1 MCGIYALLCSQIK
14 SDYEIEKIKKQF
26 QKGSKRG
33 PEHSSFSCISSS
45 LGVYFGFHRLA
56 INGLDEISHQP
67 LQGLNC
73 QVICNGEI
81 YNHKEI
87 FENQNVTPETNSDC
101 ESILPLYMR
110 NGVNCV
116 YGLNGP
122 FAFIL
127 YDTKKDQVLVARDPY
142 GVRPLYECLY
152 EDNTIGFASDVEPLL
167 FPGHKMKHIKAFPPG
182 SFALYN
188 KVNTDEWKMTHL
200 EKYFN
205 PLSYQPL
212 ETKGIEYYMYEV
224 VQRFQK
230 SIWTRI
236 NNCERDIASLLS
248 GGLDSS
254 LVSAYVKRFYEHKT
268 SKTLHTYS
276 IGLPNGE
283 DLKFAKKVASHIGS
297 DHTEILMTNKDF
309 IDSVPSVI
317 QDIESYD
324 TTTVRASVGNW
335 NIGRYISQ
343 HSDAKVIFN
352 GDGAD
357 ELMGGYMYFHCCPN
371 SDEFHKECVRL
382 LSDIHRFDVLRSDKS
397 ISSHGL
403 EPRSPFLDND
413 FTKFYLSIPIEYR
426 NHNDL
431 DGKHRCEKYF
441 LRKSIEVYDPHLLP
455 HDVLWRKK
463 EAFSDGVSSH
473 ELSWYE
479 ILQNHVNTMTFTLS
493 EEGLTK
499 EQQYY
504 RMLFRNHYPSCCD
517 TLIPYY
523 WMPRYVKNAKDASA
537 RTLDVYHLLNTS
549 KD

>member
-1 MCGIYALLCSQIK
+1 MSL
-14 SDYEIEKIKKQF
+14 
-26 QKGSKRG
+26 
-33 PEHSSFSCISSS
+33 S

-67 LQGLNC
+67 LQHKDYH
-73 QVICNGEI
+73 VICNGEI
-81 YNHKEI
+81 YNHKDI
-87 FENQNVTPETNSDC
+87 FQNQNVKPETNSDC
-101 ESILPLYMR
+101 EAILPLYMR
-110 NGVNCV
+110 NGVKCV

-122 FAFIL
+122 FAFVL
-127 YDTKKDQVLVARDPY
+127 YDAKKEQIVVARDPY
-142 GVRPLYECLY
+142 GVRPLYECIY
-152 EDNTIGFASDVEPLL
+152 EDKTIGFASDIEPLL
-167 FPGHKMKHIKAFPPG
+167 FDGHKMTYIKAFPPG
-182 SFALYN
+182 SFAVY
-188 KVNTDEWKMTHL
+188 KKANTDKWEMTHL

-236 NNCERDIASLLS
+236 DNCEREIASLLS

-254 LVSAYVKRFYEHKT
+254 LVSAYVKRFYKKKT
-268 SKTLHTYS
+268 NKTLHTYS
-276 IGLPNGE
+276 IGLSGGE
-283 DLKFAKKVASHIGS
+283 DLNFAKKVANHIDS
-297 DHTEILMTNKDF
+297 NHTEIIMTNDEF
-309 IDSVPSVI
+309 IQSVPRVI
-317 QDIESYD
+317 HNIESYD

-357 ELMGGYMYFHCCPN
+357 ELMGGYMYFHCCPS
-371 SDEFHKECVRL
+371 SDEFHTECVRL
-382 LSDIHRFDVLRSDKS
+382 LGDIHRFDVLRSDKS

-441 LRKSIEVYDPHLLP
+441 LRKSIEMYDPDLLP

-479 ILQNHVNTMTFTLS
+479 ILQNHVNTMSFTLS

-499 EQQYY
+499 EQHYY
-504 RMLFRNHYPSCCD
+504 RMLFRKYFPACCD

-537 RTLDVYHLLNTS
+537 RTLDVYHSLNVSEECSVETNS
-549 KD
+549 

>member
-33 PEHSSFSCISSS
+33 PEHSSFSCISSC

-67 LQGLNC
+67 LQGENC

-87 FENQNVTPETNSDC
+87 FENQNVKPETNSDC
-101 ESILPLYMR
+101 EAILPLYMR
-110 NGVNCV
+110 NGVDCV

-127 YDTKKDQVLVARDPY
+127 YDTKKDQILVARDPY

-167 FPGHKMKHIKAFPPG
+167 FPGHKMKRIKAFPPG

-188 KVNTDEWKMTHL
+188 KVNSDEWKMTHL

-236 NNCERDIASLLS
+236 NNCEREIASLLS

-335 NIGRYISQ
+335 NIGGYISQ

-371 SDEFHKECVRL
+371 GHEFHKECVRL
-382 LSDIHRFDVLRSDKS
+382 LGDIHRFDVLRSDKS

-403 EPRSPFLDND
+403 EPRSPFLDSD

-431 DGKHRCEKYF
+431 NGKHRCEKYF
-441 LRKSIEVYDPHLLP
+441 LRKSIEVYDSHLLP
-455 HDVLWRKK
+455 YDVLWRKK

-473 ELSWYE
+473 DLSWYE
-479 ILQNHVNTMTFTLS
+479 ILQNHVSTMLFPHS

-504 RMLFRNHYPSCCD
+504 RMLFRNHFPPCCD

-523 WMPRYVKNAKDASA
+523 WMPRYVDNAKDASA
-537 RTLDVYHLLNTS
+537 RTLNIYHTLNINNE
-549 KD
+549 